1 VQFVAPRLAS
11 LVEFRG
17 DSGSGRFVEHLTLRV
32 VVLRDLEGT
41 RHIIPNGEIKSVV
54 NRTRGHA
61 YATIDAAIQG
71 HEYVEP
77 ACAAMREIAEDLR
90 KDEAY
95 APKILADIEIFG
107 VERWELWGIG
117 LRCRLKV
124 LPFERDSVRREF
136 TRRLIAEFDRRQIKS
151 P

>member
-1 VQFVAPRLAS
+1 MRYVR
-11 LVEFRG
+11 
-17 DSGSGRFVEHLTLRV
+17 
-32 VVLRDLEGT
+32 LRDGDGYV
-41 RHIIPNGEIKSVV
+41 HFIPNGEIKMVS

-61 YATIDAAIQG
+61 YAMIDAAIQG

-77 ACAAMREIAEDLR
+77 ACTAMREIGADMR
-90 KDEAY
+90 KDETY
-95 APKILADIEIFG
+95 GPKILADVEIFG